1 MSIQNLNI
9 ENVIKGL
16 PENLFEFV
24 NPENTIEKRLMAAEG
39 AIPLS
44 PKDLARVLFCLVF
57 DSEKSIQDAAK
68 ISLIDIPEQT
78 MIDILADNATSAE
91 FLEYIA
97 KNSKNEDYIQSVLLN
112 PATDDSTYAFLAQYE
127 RSQVNIEIIA
137 QNKQRILRSLDI
149 VVGLSNNPSISRST
163 LESVLSF
170 ISLYLEKDESI
181 KKFFDEDQKKDE
193 MVEKSD
199 YMQERD
205 EEIED
210 IEESFF
216 DDLEIPEELLKEYEE
231 EELTDAVRDNLLS
244 KIRALSIAEKIKL
257 SIQGNMETRRILVR
271 DGNRLVSSAVL
282 KNPRLSDME
291 IILISGSKI
300 VNEDILRQIS
310 ETRKWTRH
318 YQVKSALVHNP
329 KTPVHISM
337 NLLRHLRHVELKLIM
352 LDKNLPGVISQAAKR
367 ITIEK
372 R

>member
-1 MSIQNLNI
+1 MSKQNLNI
-9 ENVIKGL
+9 EKVIKGL

-24 NPENTIEKRLMAAEG
+24 NLENTIEKRLMAAEG
-39 AIPLS
+39 AIPLT
-44 PKDLARVLFCLVF
+44 PKDLAQVLICLVF
-57 DSEKSIQDAAK
+57 DSEKSIQEAAK
-68 ISLIDIPEQT
+68 ISLIDMPEQT
-78 MIDILADNATSAE
+78 MIDILADETTSAE

-97 KNSKNEDYIQSVLLN
+97 KNLKNEDYIRSVLLN

-163 LESVLSF
+163 LDSVLSF

-199 YMQERD
+199 DMRERD
-205 EEIED
+205 ED

-231 EELTDAVRDNLLS
+231 EELTDAVRDNLLV
-244 KIRALSIAEKIKL
+244 KIRALSIAEKVKL

-282 KNPRLSDME
+282 KNPRITDME

-300 VNEDILRQIS
+300 VNDDILRQIS

-352 LDKNLPGVISQAAKR
+352 LDKNLPGVINQAARR